1 MADASAATAAAAA
14 AGAAAS
20 TNSNWMNKSYDI
32 LNGSLGIAKFN
43 QAIPLIITAVAI
55 GISLV
60 NRKFTK
66 CLGHVIGAT
75 FVAVISAVIIS
86 RKNNQTLLCNQF
98 TTAFLWYTILYVGFC
113 MQSSK
118 TIDDMTMVGIIIC
131 FVILLFVDFVTFLGG
146 VCATVGFTT
155 YIGMTLM
162 GIAGGIAG
170 YYATHSINST
180 ALYDFSGCS
189 CDNCTSNQKCSPNS
203 KPKSLMLKQMA
214 T

>member
-1 MADASAATAAAAA
+1 MAMASNDAQAQAPPNVSDL
-14 AGAAAS
+14 
-20 TNSNWMNKSYDI
+20 TNGNWLTKSYNI

-43 QAIPLIITAVAI
+43 QAIPLIIAAVAI
-55 GISLV
+55 GVSLV

-75 FVAVISAVIIS
+75 FVALISVGIIS
-86 RKNNQTLLCNQF
+86 RTSDQVCNQF

-118 TIDDMTMVGIIIC
+118 TIDDMTLVGIIIC

-170 YYATHSINST
+170 YYATQSFDNGA

-189 CDNCTSNQKCSPNS
+189 CDNCTSNKKCSPNS
-203 KPKSLMLKQMA
+203 KPKSLMLKPL
-214 T
+214 TT

>member
-1 MADASAATAAAAA
+1 MASNDAQAPPNVSDP
-14 AGAAAS
+14 
-20 TNSNWMNKSYDI
+20 TNGNWMNKSYDI

-43 QAIPLIITAVAI
+43 QAIPLIISAIAI
-55 GISLV
+55 GVSLV

-75 FVAVISAVIIS
+75 FVALISVGIIARS
-86 RKNNQTLLCNQF
+86 NGSLCNQF
-98 TTAFLWYTILYVGFC
+98 TTAFLWYTIFYVGFC

-118 TIDDMTMVGIIIC
+118 TIDDMTMVGIAIG

-146 VCATVGFTT
+146 VCASVGSST
-155 YIGMTLM
+155 YIGMMLM

-170 YYATHSINST
+170 YYATQSFDNGA

-189 CDNCTSNQKCSPNS
+189 CDNCTSNKKCSTKS
-203 KPKSLMLKQMA
+203 KPQTMMVKQM
-214 T
+214 TS